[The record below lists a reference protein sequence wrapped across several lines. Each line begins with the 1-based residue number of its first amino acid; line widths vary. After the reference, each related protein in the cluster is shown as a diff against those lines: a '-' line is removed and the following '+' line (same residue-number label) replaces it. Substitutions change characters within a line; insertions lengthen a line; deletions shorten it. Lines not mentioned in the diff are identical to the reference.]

1 MDHRMSRREFSKQFA
16 GASAILAAGYS
27 ASASGY
33 VANET
38 LNIGCLGCGGR
49 FRHLAQALAT
59 IEGVR
64 IAAVCDVYEDHL
76 EQARK
81 IADPKALVTRSFHEV
96 LARGDIDAVL
106 IASPDHWHVPMTI
119 AACAAGKDVYVEKPL
134 THEISEGQAVIDAQ
148 NRHQRIVQVGM
159 QQRSMPQFQE
169 GFEII
174 RSGQLGKIHKVHL
187 TWNRNQPRGTQPI
200 QIDPR
205 RVDWNAFLG
214 NAPPREFDPYRF
226 RQWRWFWDFGGG
238 ILTDLMTHF
247 IDVVHWY
254 LDLDAPATA
263 ATTGDNYQT
272 KGLWETPDTMQTIL
286 NYPDQEL
293 QVYFEGTFV
302 NARNAAMIEFMGR
315 DATLY
320 LDRGRY
326 EIHPESGKGEYRE
339 IILGKGNRGADFYAT
354 PDGELLHLSNWIEC
368 VRSRKRPNAPAE
380 AGVSAVIP
388 GHLGNRAYRKGE
400 VAHFQK
406 SPS

>member
-1 MDHRMSRREFSKQFA
+1 MDHSLSRREFAIQL
-16 GASAILAAGYS
+16 GAASTSILAAGYTATS
-27 ASASGY
+27 FGFA
-33 VANET
+33 ANET
-38 LNIGCLGCGGR
+38 INIGCLGCGGR
-49 FRHLAQALAT
+49 FRHLAGALARMKG
-59 IEGVR
+59 IR
-64 IAAVCDVYEDHL
+64 IAAVCDVYDDHL
-76 EQARK
+76 DQAKK
-81 IADPKALVTRSFHEV
+81 IADSKALVTKAFPEV
-96 LARGDIDAVL
+96 LARPDIDAVL
-106 IASPDHWHVPMTI
+106 IAAPDHWHVPMTI

-134 THEISEGQAVIDAQ
+134 THDLSEGRAVVDAQ

-169 GFEII
+169 GLQIV

-187 TWNRNQPRGTQPI
+187 TWNRNQPRGTQSVS
-200 QIDPR
+200 IDPS

-214 NAPPREFDPYRF
+214 NARKQPFNPYRF

-247 IDVVHWY
+247 IDVAHWY

-286 NYPDQEL
+286 NYPDKEL
-293 QVYFEGTFV
+293 QVYFEGSFV

-326 EIHPESGKGEYRE
+326 EIHPEAGKGKYQEKV
-339 IILGKGNRGADFYAT
+339 LGSGGRGADFYVQ

-368 VRSRKRPNAPAE
+368 IRNRNKPNAPAE

-388 GHLGNRAYRKGE
+388 GHLGNLAYRNGQ
-400 VAHFQK
+400 VAK
-406 SPS
+406 YSGG